1 MRCLVCL
8 IIVLSAGSFH
18 AVAQQ
23 QTAGVRAA
31 GASAPARNSAFLS
44 TIEGKALTA
53 VNQPMP
59 DALMRLRDARY
70 GRIVDTQV
78 TDSSGHFIFRD
89 LDPGSYVAEIVG
101 PDRTSVLAAS
111 EIVHVNAGDA
121 VSTIVRM
128 PTRMHP
134 FAGLIGPMTMPSA
147 AAIVAEAAATAV
159 LVVATPGVL
168 GGPTCPLR

>member
-1 MRCLVCL
+1 MRHLVCL
-8 IIVLSAGSFH
+8 IVLLGAGSFH

-23 QTAGVRAA
+23 QTAGARRE
-31 GASAPARNSAFLS
+31 GASAPTRSSAFSS
-44 TIEGKALTA
+44 TIQGRAFTS

-59 DALMRLRDARY
+59 DATMRLRDARY
-70 GRIVDTQV
+70 GRIIDTQV
-78 TDSSGHFIFRD
+78 TDKSGRFEFRD
-89 LDPGSYVAEIVG
+89 VDPGSYVAEIVG

-111 EIVHVNAGDA
+111 EIVHVNAGDV

-128 PTRMHP
+128 PTRILP
-134 FAGLIGPMTMPSA
+134 FAGFIGPMTTPSA

-159 LVVATPGVL
+159 LVVAAPGML